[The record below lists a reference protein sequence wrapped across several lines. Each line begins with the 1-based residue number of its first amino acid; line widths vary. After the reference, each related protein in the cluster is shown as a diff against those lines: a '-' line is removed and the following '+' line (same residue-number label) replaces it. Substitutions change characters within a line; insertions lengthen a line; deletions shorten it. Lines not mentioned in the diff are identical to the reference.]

1 VLEVITPAVAEAV
14 SHQPGAMARLHEL
27 ARRNLFIQEIGGGE
41 PAFRYH
47 NLLRS
52 FLLAELEQREPGA
65 APELHHRAAAWY
77 WDHAEPDRAI
87 AHALA
92 AGHRDHAARYV
103 TAATLPTFYGGK
115 PATLDRWLALFE
127 PRDFEDHPPL
137 AVVGTW
143 INLLSGRP
151 EPADRLADI
160 VERASYEDVPGD
172 GTASFESGRS
182 LLRAIMLRHGP
193 AQALAS
199 AEHALGQEGS
209 GSRWRANAL
218 YSRAMARLMLGDSA
232 GAAESF
238 AAAAATGQTVV
249 GAASHAKL
257 ASLALGRGDWRAA
270 EEHVGEAR
278 RIVTSAHHEESLAA
292 LVMHAVA
299 ARVATHRGDLAGA
312 REELVRAQ
320 IVRPLAS
327 YGLPGVSVDGLLELA
342 RAYLA
347 ISDPAGA
354 QTAIREAE
362 QIVRRRPNLGVLTD
376 QLIEVRQRLGDAAAT
391 LGGASALTTAELRVL
406 ALLPTYLSFQEIAD
420 RLFVSR
426 NTVKS
431 HAMAIY
437 GKLQASSRGEA
448 VGRAVEIGLLEP
460 YPGLEPRGTLPAG

>member
-1 VLEVITPAVAEAV
+1 
-14 SHQPGAMARLHEL
+14 MARLREL
-27 ARRNLFIQEIGGGE
+27 ARRNLFIQEIGGGD

-52 FLLAELEQREPGA
+52 FLLAELERREPGA
-65 APELHHRAAAWY
+65 ASELHHRAAEWY
-77 WDHAEPDRAI
+77 WEHAEPDRAI

-92 AGHRDHAARYV
+92 SGHRDHAARYV
-103 TAATLPTFYGGK
+103 TAATLATFYGGK
-115 PATLDRWLALFE
+115 PTTLDRWLALFE

-143 INLLSGRP
+143 VNLLNGRP
-151 EPADRLADI
+151 EAADRLADL
-160 VERASYEDVPGD
+160 VERLSYDGVPGD
-172 GTASFESGRS
+172 GTASFESGRAQ
-182 LLRAIMLRHGP
+182 LRAIMVRNGP

-199 AEHALGQEGS
+199 AEHALAQEGP

-218 YSRAMARLMLGDSA
+218 YSQAMARLMLGDPA

-238 AAAAATGQTVV
+238 AAAAATPTVA
-249 GAASHAKL
+249 GAASSAKL

-278 RIVTSAHHEESLAA
+278 RIVTAAHHEESLAA

-299 ARVATHRGDLAGA
+299 ARVATHRGDLARA

-354 QTAIREAE
+354 QIAIRDAE
-362 QIVRRRPNLGVLTD
+362 QIVRRRPSLGVLTD
-376 QLIEVRQRLGDAAAT
+376 QLIEVHHRLGDAAAT
-391 LGGASALTTAELRVL
+391 LGGASSLTTAELRVL

-460 YPGLEPRGTLPAG
+460 YPGLEPRADSPVG